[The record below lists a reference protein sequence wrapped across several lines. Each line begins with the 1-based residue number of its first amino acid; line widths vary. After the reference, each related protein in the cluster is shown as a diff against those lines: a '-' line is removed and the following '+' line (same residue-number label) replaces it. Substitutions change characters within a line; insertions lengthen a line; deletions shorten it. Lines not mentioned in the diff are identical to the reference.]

1 MSILMGNRNLIKLD
15 RHMKFC
21 PMNKN
26 EKNMIN
32 ISILLI
38 HNHNL
43 QVQSQ
48 ILVLHEIISNNIR
61 KVIMRGLSINMNS
74 LKGKEKCIQDIIRI
88 LKLKNRVKGRLM
100 LMMIYSRPINGPN
113 LFINKLNLL

>member
-1 MSILMGNRNLIKLD
+1 MSTRMGNKNLIKLD
-15 RHMKFC
+15 RLMRFC
-21 PMNKN
+21 PMNRN

-43 QVQSQ
+43 QAQSQ
-48 ILVLHEIISNNIR
+48 ILVLREIISNNIR

-88 LKLKNRVKGRLM
+88 LKLKNRVKVRLM
-100 LMMIYSRPINGPN
+100 LMMIYSRQISGPN